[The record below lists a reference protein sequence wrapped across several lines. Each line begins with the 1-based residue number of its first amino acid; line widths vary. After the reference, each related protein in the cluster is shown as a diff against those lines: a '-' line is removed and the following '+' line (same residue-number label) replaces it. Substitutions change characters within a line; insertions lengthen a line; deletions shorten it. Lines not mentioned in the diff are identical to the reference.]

1 MAVKKSVGLLLN
13 TQISWA
19 RSEPGLTVRGEEDHL
34 SLLELVGRF
43 RRLVGAVLLA
53 EAPVAVVGQLT
64 HRLLRR
70 KEPNWSNRFLLVP
83 TGSDTATSDSF

>member
-1 MAVKKSVGLLLN
+1 M
-13 TQISWA
+13 
-19 RSEPGLTVRGEEDHL
+19 

-53 EAPVAVVGQLT
+53 EAPVAVVGQLA

-70 KEPNWSNRFLLVP
+70 KETKLVNQVL
-83 TGSDTATSDSF
+83 TCSDPATSNSFYIPKMVTFPILAGSLTLGSCW

>member
-1 MAVKKSVGLLLN
+1 M
-13 TQISWA
+13 
-19 RSEPGLTVRGEEDHL
+19 

-53 EAPVAVVGQLT
+53 EAPVAVVGQLA

-70 KEPNWSNRFLLVP
+70 KETKLVNQVP
-83 TGSDTATSDSF
+83 ATRNSFYIPKMVTFPILAGSLTHDTCL